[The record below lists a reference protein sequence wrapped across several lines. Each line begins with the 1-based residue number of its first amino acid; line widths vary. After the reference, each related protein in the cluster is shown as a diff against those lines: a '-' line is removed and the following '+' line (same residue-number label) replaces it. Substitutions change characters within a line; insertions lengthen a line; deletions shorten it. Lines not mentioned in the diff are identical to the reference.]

1 MVPYRGEVTIC
12 SEISGWTPWT
22 YVRAPKHNRVMT
34 TQHVESETALRAFIA
49 DVADEYRADAD
60 EWGEYEAATALYDDH
75 DLCPWSITT
84 HLESNVPYD
93 ELSGP
98 EPRDM
103 LVHEAYLCIESI
115 LTDIY
120 TDTAD

>member
-1 MVPYRGEVTIC
+1 MTERHFD
-12 SEISGWTPWT
+12 SE
-22 YVRAPKHNRVMT
+22 N
-34 TQHVESETALRAFIA
+34 ELSEFIA

-60 EWGEYEAATALYDDH
+60 EWGTYEAATALYDEY

-84 HLESNVPYD
+84 YLESNIPYD

-98 EPRDM
+98 DPRDM
-103 LVHEAYLCIESI
+103 LTHEACLCIEQL

-120 TDTAD
+120 EQ